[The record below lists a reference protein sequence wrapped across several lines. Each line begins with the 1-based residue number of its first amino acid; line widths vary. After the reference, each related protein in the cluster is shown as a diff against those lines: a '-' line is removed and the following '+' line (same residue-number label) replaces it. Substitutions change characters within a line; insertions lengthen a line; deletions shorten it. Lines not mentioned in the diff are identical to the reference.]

1 MKRLAEFGGGAIL
14 SMNML
19 KTAVLLALL
28 TGLLIAAGSFFGGA
42 RGMVLM
48 FIVSMAMNFFS
59 YWFSD
64 KIVLR
69 MYGATEVDI
78 NSAPQLV
85 GMVANLAR
93 RAELPMPRVYIIDT
107 DAPNAFATGR
117 DPDHSAVAVTSSLM
131 RSLSPEEL
139 EGVMAHELSHVKN
152 RDILISTLV
161 ASIAGAI
168 TMLANMAQWAAIFG
182 MGRGNSDEEEGG
194 GLIGSL
200 FMIILAPIA
209 AMLIQMGIS
218 RSREFMADESGGR
231 LSGNP
236 MALASALRKI
246 EYYAMHRT
254 MPEATPAT
262 SHMFI
267 VNPFAGSGAWLMS
280 LFSTHPPTDVRVQKL
295 QELSASMRR

>member
-1 MKRLAEFGGGAIL
+1 
-14 SMNML
+14 MNTL

-28 TGLLIAAGSFFGGA
+28 TGLLITAGSIFGGA
-42 RGMVLM
+42 RGMVVM
-48 FIVSMAMNFFS
+48 FIVSMGINFFS

-69 MYGATEVDI
+69 MYNATEVDM
-78 NSAPQLV
+78 NTAPDLV
-85 GMVANLAR
+85 RMVANLAR

-107 DAPNAFATGR
+107 DSPNAFATGR
-117 DPDHSAVAVTSSLM
+117 DPEHSAVAVTSSLM
-131 RSLSPEEL
+131 QALAPEEL

-152 RDILISTLV
+152 RDILISTVV

-182 MGRGNSDEEEGG
+182 MGRGNDDEEGG
-194 GLIGSL
+194 GSLAGSL
-200 FMIILAPIA
+200 FMMILAPLA
-209 AMLIQMGIS
+209 ASLIQMGIS
-218 RSREFMADESGGR
+218 RSREFIADESGGR
-231 LSGNP
+231 MTGNP

-280 LFSTHPPTDVRVQKL
+280 LFSTHPPTDARVQKL
-295 QELSASMRR
+295 QELTTALRR

>member
-1 MKRLAEFGGGAIL
+1 
-14 SMNML
+14 MNML

-131 RSLSPEEL
+131 RSLSPEDL
-139 EGVMAHELSHVKN
+139 EGVLAHELSHVKN

>member
-1 MKRLAEFGGGAIL
+1 
-14 SMNML
+14 MNTL

-28 TGLLIAAGSFFGGA
+28 TGLLITAGSIFGGA
-42 RGMVLM
+42 RGMVIM
-48 FIVSMAMNFFS
+48 FIVSMGINFFS

-64 KIVLR
+64 KIVLC
-69 MYGATEVDI
+69 MYNATEVDM
-78 NSAPQLV
+78 NTAPDLV
-85 GMVANLAR
+85 RMVANLAR

-107 DAPNAFATGR
+107 DSPNAFATGR
-117 DPDHSAVAVTSSLM
+117 DPEHSAVAVTSSLM
-131 RSLSPEEL
+131 QALSPEEL

-152 RDILISTLV
+152 RDILISTVV

-182 MGRGNSDEEEGG
+182 MGRGNDEEEGG
-194 GLIGSL
+194 GSLVGSL
-200 FMIILAPIA
+200 FMIILAPLA
-209 AMLIQMGIS
+209 ASLIQMGIS
-218 RSREFMADESGGR
+218 RSREFIADDSGGR
-231 LSGNP
+231 MTGNP

-280 LFSTHPPTDVRVQKL
+280 LFSTHPPTDARVQKL
-295 QELSASMRR
+295 QELTTVLRR